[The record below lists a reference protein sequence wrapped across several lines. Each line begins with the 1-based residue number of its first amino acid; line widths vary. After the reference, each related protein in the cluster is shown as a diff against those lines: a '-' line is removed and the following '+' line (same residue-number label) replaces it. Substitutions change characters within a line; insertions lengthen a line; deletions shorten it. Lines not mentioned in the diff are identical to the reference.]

1 MREDAKELVNFYTKN
16 IKNLE
21 IFYEEKKNID
31 KDGIPFVVNNYKNL
45 DIQDIDFLGIGGHD
59 HLRNDKYKNSIN
71 KTPGFFVNKFYTS
84 YEIPYITRINDF
96 TFNRNKELQGKNF
109 ISYKQMKRIKNFFDN
124 FKGNQKEPSF
134 ILNGGVE
141 IKNWVNDELR
151 KMRDYIKNTKTNK
164 MDAGM
169 MNQFIDPHEKKDF
182 TNVRTSQEHSR
193 TVDKYN
199 PSVNESVKRINELIS
214 KL

>member
-1 MREDAKELVNFYTKN
+1 MNRSLYDNEIEFPSDKREHMKKCFHMVKN
-16 IKNLE
+16 ADENTE
-21 IFYEEKKNID
+21 GY
-31 KDGIPFVVNNYKNL
+31 
-45 DIQDIDFLGIGGHD
+45 
-59 HLRNDKYKNSIN
+59 
-71 KTPGFFVNKFYTS
+71 
-84 YEIPYITRINDF
+84 
-96 TFNRNKELQGKNF
+96 NRNKELQSQKF
-109 ISYKQMKRIKNFFDN
+109 ITYKQLKRIKNFFDT

-151 KMRDYIKNTKTNK
+151 KMREYVKLTKRNK

-182 TNVRTSQEHSR
+182 TNVRPSQEHSK

-214 KL
+214 KI